1 MSPRQ
6 GLSSLILDEDSQ
18 ESISESQTSTGSSKV
33 HTMECDV
40 SGANGDLTI
49 DDLRLLVD
57 LFYLPYE
64 NGMRAQEIFL
74 DFYWLRFHYPSHGK
88 AHRSS
93 SSQLEQWRCRA
104 SVFHESAK
112 MVNRLVQ
119 RLTTIANRSLLYDV
133 YHYVNDMN
141 ATISLCSK
149 FLHWM
154 GQSLFGPVRTT
165 GSFLFPDND
174 QRSCSLFSS
183 NDMGPSSQRGG
194 LAGDFLVRS

>member
-1 MSPRQ
+1 MSPRE

-18 ESISESQTSTGSSKV
+18 ESISESQTWTGSSKV

-40 SGANGDLTI
+40 TGANADFTI

-88 AHRSS
+88 VNRSS
-93 SSQLEQWRCRA
+93 APLEQWRCRA
-104 SVFHESAK
+104 SAFHESAK

-149 FLHWM
+149 YLHWI
-154 GQSLFGPVRTT
+154 GQSLFDRVPAI
-165 GSFLFPDND
+165 GS
-174 QRSCSLFSS
+174 
-183 NDMGPSSQRGG
+183 
-194 LAGDFLVRS
+194 